1 MNIIG
6 KLTGMRYSIADN
18 VYTLELST
26 RIRPDGIEKLI
37 NKELKFDIKRFSPLR
52 SLNANSLFHLMVDLI
67 AKKINTSKIFVKNQ
81 MLCDYGQCDYE
92 NVIMLKSEI
101 DVSEFEG
108 LHLKASGR
116 TIDVNGTEFA
126 EYYEVRG
133 SHTYSSREMSQLID
147 GTRREMDELGITMPI
162 SDAEL
167 QSILGKWELKK
178 TE

>member
-26 RIRPDGIEKLI
+26 RIRPDGIEELLD
-37 NKELKFDIKRFSPLR
+37 KELKFDIKRFSPLR

-67 AKKINTSKIFVKNQ
+67 AEKIDASKTFVKNQ

-101 DVSEFEG
+101 DVSEFEE
-108 LHLKASGR
+108 LHLKASGK
-116 TIDVNGTEFA
+116 TIDINGVEFS
-126 EYYEVRG
+126 EYYVVRG
-133 SHTYSSREMSQLID
+133 SHSYTNKEMSQLID
-147 GTRREMDELGITMPI
+147 GTKREMNELGILMPV
-162 SDAEL
+162 SEAEL
-167 QSILGKWELKK
+167 QRILGKWELRK
-178 TE
+178 